1 MNEGNMLDFQ
11 FSVQP
16 QTEQRLKKILD
27 SVRDTEA
34 FAQNIIS
41 YQISELQKSILNL
54 RLDLREFEQKYQMTS
69 EEFQNQFSQ
78 GILEDDAD
86 FMVWSGLY
94 EMLCQNQLQLR
105 ELR

>member
-1 MNEGNMLDFQ
+1 MLDFQ

-16 QTEQRLKKILD
+16 QTEQRLKKILN
-27 SVRDTEA
+27 SIQDTES
-34 FAQNIIS
+34 FARSIIS

-54 RLDLREFEQKYQMTS
+54 RLDLVELEQKYQMTS
-69 EEFQNQFSQ
+69 QEFQEKFSL

-94 EMLCQNQLQLR
+94 EMLCQNQLQLH

>member
-1 MNEGNMLDFQ
+1 MLDFQ

>member
-1 MNEGNMLDFQ
+1 MLDFQ

-16 QTEQRLKKILD
+16 QTEQRLKKILNSIQD
-27 SVRDTEA
+27 MES
-34 FAQNIIS
+34 FARSIIS

-54 RLDLREFEQKYQMTS
+54 RLDLGELEQKYQMTS
-69 EEFQNQFSQ
+69 QEFQEKFSQ

-94 EMLCQNQLQLR
+94 EMLCQNQLQLH

>member
-1 MNEGNMLDFQ
+1 MLDFQ

-94 EMLCQNQLQLR
+94 EMLCQNQIQLR

>member
-1 MNEGNMLDFQ
+1 MLNFQ

-16 QTEQRLKKILD
+16 QTEQRLKKILN
-27 SVRDTEA
+27 SIQDTES
-34 FAQNIIS
+34 FARSIIS

-54 RLDLREFEQKYQMTS
+54 RLDLDELEQKYQMTS
-69 EEFQNQFSQ
+69 QEFQEKFSQ

-94 EMLCQNQLQLR
+94 EMLCQNQLQLH

>member
-1 MNEGNMLDFQ
+1 MLDFQ

-16 QTEQRLKKILD
+16 QTEQRLKKILNSIQD
-27 SVRDTEA
+27 MES
-34 FAQNIIS
+34 FARSIIS

-54 RLDLREFEQKYQMTS
+54 RLDLGELEQKYQMTS
-69 EEFQNQFSQ
+69 HEFQEKFSQ

-94 EMLCQNQLQLR
+94 EMLCQNQLQLH

>member
-1 MNEGNMLDFQ
+1 MLDFQ

-27 SVRDTEA
+27 SVRDTET

-54 RLDLREFEQKYQMTS
+54 RLDLGEFEQKYQMTS

-78 GILEDDAD
+78 GILEDDVD

-94 EMLCQNQLQLR
+94 EMLCQNQLQLY

>member
-1 MNEGNMLDFQ
+1 MLNFQ

-16 QTEQRLKKILD
+16 QTEQRLKKILT
-27 SVRDTEA
+27 SVQDAES
-34 FAQNIIS
+34 FARSIIA

-54 RLDLREFEQKYQMTS
+54 RLDLNELEQKYQMTS
-69 EEFQNQFSQ
+69 QEFQEKFSQ
-78 GILEDDAD
+78 GVLEDDAD

>member
-1 MNEGNMLDFQ
+1 MLDFQ
-11 FSVQP
+11 FSLQP
-16 QTEQRLKKILD
+16 QTEQRLKKILN
-27 SVRDTEA
+27 SIQDTES
-34 FAQNIIS
+34 FARSIIS

-54 RLDLREFEQKYQMTS
+54 RLDLDELEQKYQMTS
-69 EEFQNQFSQ
+69 QEFQEKFSQ

-94 EMLCQNQLQLR
+94 EMLCQNQLQLH

>member
-1 MNEGNMLDFQ
+1 MLDFQ

-16 QTEQRLKKILD
+16 QTEQRLKKILN
-27 SVRDTEA
+27 SIQDTES
-34 FAQNIIS
+34 FARSIIS

-54 RLDLREFEQKYQMTS
+54 RLDLVELEQKYQMTS
-69 EEFQNQFSQ
+69 QEFQEKFSQ

-94 EMLCQNQLQLR
+94 EMLCQNQLQLH

>member
-1 MNEGNMLDFQ
+1 MLNFQ

-16 QTEQRLKKILD
+16 QTEQRLKKILN
-27 SVRDTEA
+27 SVQDAES
-34 FAQNIIS
+34 FARSIIA

-54 RLDLREFEQKYQMTS
+54 RLDLNELEQKYQMTS
-69 EEFQNQFSQ
+69 QEFQEKFSQ
-78 GILEDDAD
+78 GVLEDDAD

-94 EMLCQNQLQLR
+94 EMLCQNQLQLH

>member
-1 MNEGNMLDFQ
+1 MLDFQ
-11 FSVQP
+11 FSIQP

-27 SVRDTEA
+27 SVRDTET

-54 RLDLREFEQKYQMTS
+54 RLDLGEFEQKYKMTS

-94 EMLCQNQLQLR
+94 EMLCQNQLQLY

>member
-1 MNEGNMLDFQ
+1 MLDFQ
-11 FSVQP
+11 FSLQP
-16 QTEQRLKKILD
+16 QTEQRLKKILN
-27 SVRDTEA
+27 SIQDTES
-34 FAQNIIS
+34 FARSIIS

-54 RLDLREFEQKYQMTS
+54 RLDLNELEQKYQMTS
-69 EEFQNQFSQ
+69 QEFQEKFSQ
-78 GILEDDAD
+78 GVLEDDAD

>member
-1 MNEGNMLDFQ
+1 MLDFQ
-11 FSVQP
+11 FSLQP
-16 QTEQRLKKILD
+16 QTEQRLKKILN
-27 SVRDTEA
+27 SIQDTES
-34 FAQNIIS
+34 FARSIIS

-54 RLDLREFEQKYQMTS
+54 RLDLVELEQKYQMTS
-69 EEFQNQFSQ
+69 QEFQEKFLL

-94 EMLCQNQLQLR
+94 EMLCQNQLQLH

>member
-1 MNEGNMLDFQ
+1 MLDFQ

-16 QTEQRLKKILD
+16 QTEQRLKKILN
-27 SVRDTEA
+27 SIQDTES
-34 FAQNIIS
+34 FARSIIS

-54 RLDLREFEQKYQMTS
+54 RLDLDELEQKYQMTS
-69 EEFQNQFSQ
+69 QEFQEKFSQ

-94 EMLCQNQLQLR
+94 EMLCQNQLQLH

>member
-27 SVRDTEA
+27 SVRDTET

-54 RLDLREFEQKYQMTS
+54 RLDLGEFEQKYQMTS

>member
-1 MNEGNMLDFQ
+1 MLNFQ

-16 QTEQRLKKILD
+16 QTEQRLKKILN
-27 SVRDTEA
+27 SVQDAES
-34 FAQNIIS
+34 FARSIIA

-54 RLDLREFEQKYQMTS
+54 RLDLNELEQKYQMTS
-69 EEFQNQFSQ
+69 QEFQEKFSQ
-78 GILEDDAD
+78 GVLEDDAD

>member
-1 MNEGNMLDFQ
+1 MLDFQ

-16 QTEQRLKKILD
+16 QTEQRLKKILN
-27 SVRDTEA
+27 SIQDTES
-34 FAQNIIS
+34 FARSIIS

-54 RLDLREFEQKYQMTS
+54 RLDLDELEQKYQMTS
-69 EEFQNQFSQ
+69 QEFQEKFSQ
-78 GILEDDAD
+78 GILEDEAD

-94 EMLCQNQLQLR
+94 EMLCQNQLQLH

>member
-1 MNEGNMLDFQ
+1 MLDFQ

-16 QTEQRLKKILD
+16 QTEQRLKKILN
-27 SVRDTEA
+27 SIQDTES
-34 FAQNIIS
+34 FARSIIS

-54 RLDLREFEQKYQMTS
+54 RLDLDELEQKYQMTS
-69 EEFQNQFSQ
+69 QEFQEKFSL

-94 EMLCQNQLQLR
+94 EMLCQNQLQLH

>member
-1 MNEGNMLDFQ
+1 MLNFQ

-16 QTEQRLKKILD
+16 QTEQRLKKILN
-27 SVRDTEA
+27 SVQDAES
-34 FAQNIIS
+34 FARSIIA

-54 RLDLREFEQKYQMTS
+54 RLDLNELEQKYQMTS
-69 EEFQNQFSQ
+69 QEFQEKFSQ